1 MRTGDLDVLRAG
13 KWLEGR
19 WGGTLGGLGRGRVV
33 SELAACA
40 SGTLCV
46 NLIFLEVTQTGSV

>member
-1 MRTGDLDVLRAG
+1 MA
-13 KWLEGR
+13 
-19 WGGTLGGLGRGRVV
+19 GGTLGRHPGWAGGEAGVV
-33 SELAACA
+33 SELAPCA